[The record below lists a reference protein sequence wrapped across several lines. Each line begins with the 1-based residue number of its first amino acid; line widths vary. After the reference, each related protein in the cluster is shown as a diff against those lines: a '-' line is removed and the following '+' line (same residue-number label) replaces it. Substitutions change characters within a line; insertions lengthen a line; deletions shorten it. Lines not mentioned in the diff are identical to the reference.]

1 MEDDDLG
8 LDFDLDSPPKKAPP
22 RLGRR
27 SENTNNQSPL
37 RASSFDLESPPSGK
51 LSPNKSG
58 PPKVPPRSRKTG
70 GWAEDPP
77 SSAMRWLRRSA
88 RPNTNANNTKQETK
102 TEIDDSDSE
111 IPVIPD
117 LDEVKDEDFVS
128 QIAQA
133 PSVAVNRV
141 ATYQE
146 LDNDLLKHAAFN
158 TLDGI
163 DLRLLTKCLA
173 PENDIKEEVVACTW
187 DIIFADISSELTVD
201 SEEKTEK
208 DDLVIA

>member
-8 LDFDLDSPPKKAPP
+8 LDFDLDSPPKKGLP

-27 SENTNNQSPL
+27 SENINSQSPL
-37 RASSFDLESPPSGK
+37 HASSFDLESPPSGK
-51 LSPNKSG
+51 LTPTKNG
-58 PPKVPPRSRKTG
+58 QPRPPPRSRKTG
-70 GWAEDPP
+70 GWADDPP
-77 SSAMRWLRRSA
+77 SSAVRWLRRSA
-88 RPNTNANNTKQETK
+88 RPNINANNTKQDAK

-117 LDEVKDEDFVS
+117 LDEVKDDDFVT

-133 PSVAVNRV
+133 PNVSVNRV

-173 PENDIKEEVVACTW
+173 PENDIKEEDLPWTW
-187 DIIFADISSELTVD
+187 DIIFADVSSELTLD
-201 SEEKTEK
+201 SEGKTEK
-208 DDLVIA
+208 DDISIN